1 MVAKERKKIQNP
13 LILDILRVIQG
24 LLIGGGAILPGV
36 SGGVL
41 CVVFGIY
48 KPMMAILAHPKQN
61 LPRYWRMFLPV
72 GIGWVLG
79 FVVFAWLIMALFERS
94 ETMTIILF
102 IGLIAGTM
110 PSLYREA
117 GKYGRSKGGWIGMIV
132 GFIALFAFLW
142 WVQHTPELEIEPSF
156 GWYLFCGIL
165 WGFSTIVP
173 GMTSSSIL
181 ISLGLFSPM
190 VAGVSALNMA
200 VIIPMIS
207 GIVAVVISL
216 SKAINAL
223 FQKYYTICFHTI
235 LGIVLAS
242 TAVIIPFD
250 YQGFGNLLFR
260 IIVFA
265 IGFAVAWAMEAFG
278 PKMED

>member
-1 MVAKERKKIQNP
+1 MVDITEEKYTVRTV
-13 LILDILRVIQG
+13 LRYILCGI
-24 LLIGGGAILPGV
+24 LIGGGGILPGV

-41 CVVFGIY
+41 CVIFGIY
-48 KPMMAILAHPKQN
+48 RPMMALFAHPFKT
-61 LPRYWRMFLPV
+61 LRRYYKMFIPV
-72 GIGWVLG
+72 ILSGILG
-79 FVVFAWLIMALFERS
+79 FFLFAKVLDVIFVKYELYA
-94 ETMTIILF
+94 TCLF

-132 GFIALFAFLW
+132 GFIALFIFLW

>member
-1 MVAKERKKIQNP
+1 MVKERKKIQNP
-13 LILDILRVIQG
+13 LVLDILRVIQG

-48 KPMMAILAHPKQN
+48 QPMMAILAHPKQN
-61 LPRYWRMFLPV
+61 LPKYWRMFLPV

-117 GKYGRSKGGWIGMIV
+117 GKCGRSKGGWIGMAV
-132 GFIALFAFLW
+132 GFLGLFTFLW
-142 WVQHTPELEIEPSF
+142 WVQNTPSLEIEPSF

-190 VAGVSALNMA
+190 VAGVSALNMS
-200 VIIPMIS
+200 VIIPMVS

-235 LGIVLAS
+235 LGIVIAS
-242 TAVIIPFD
+242 TVVIVPLD
-250 YQGFGNLLFR
+250 YKGLVDLLCR
-260 IIVFA
+260 LGVFA
-265 IGFAVAWAMEAFG
+265 AGFIVAWAMESFG

>member
-1 MVAKERKKIQNP
+1 MAKERKKIQNP
-13 LILDILRVIQG
+13 LILDILRVVQG

-48 KPMMAILAHPKQN
+48 QPMMAILAHPKQN

-72 GIGWVLG
+72 VIGWVLG
-79 FVVFAWLIMALFERS
+79 FVVFAWLIKALFERS

-117 GKYGRSKGGWIGMIV
+117 GKFGRSKGGFIGMAV
-132 GFIALFAFLW
+132 GFVALFAFLW
-142 WVQHTPELEIEPSF
+142 WVQNTPELEIEPSF

-190 VAGVSALNMA
+190 VAGVSALNMS
-200 VIIPMIS
+200 VILPMVG
-207 GIVAVVISL
+207 GIAAVVVTL

-223 FQKYYTICFHTI
+223 FQKYYTVAFHTI
-235 LGIVLAS
+235 LGIVIAS
-242 TAVIIPFD
+242 TLVIVPLD
-250 YQGFGNLLFR
+250 YQGFGNLLCR
-260 IIVFA
+260 IGVFA
-265 IGFAVAWAMEAFG
+265 AGFVAAWAMEAFG
-278 PKMED
+278 PKMEA